1 METALKDLCE
11 SVMTNDIKI
20 SFQALSVK
28 EKISTKTQLTIY
40 RIVQELLSNAI
51 RHAKAKNIIVQCS
64 QNENSFYITIEDDG
78 TGFDPTIAGRTKSM
92 GLLNIRNRIALL
104 KGKMNIESIIDEGT
118 VVNVE
123 LNSSSIK

>member
-1 METALKDLCE
+1 MQFA
-11 SVMTNDIKI
+11 
-20 SFQALSVK
+20 
-28 EKISTKTQLTIY
+28 TQ
-40 RIVQELLSNAI
+40 RQ
-51 RHAKAKNIIVQCS
+51 KNIIVQCS